1 MEKEDMAMQK
11 FVDKLARFFKG
22 NPPAVAGTVII
33 GIFILVALFAPL
45 ISPFGPLERDSIKYK
60 ISDEK
65 LEKLKTRLQL
75 PDELLVHI
83 ASLKGQG
90 FTDEKEF
97 AAAIENQTGKK
108 LSPRLKKRI
117 TRYSRHDPGHEP
129 PGSKHLLGTTRA
141 GQDVLSQLFYG
152 ARISLLVGFGAGLIS
167 TLISVLMGVTAGYF
181 GGKMDE
187 FLVFIMNVVLVIPNL
202 PLILVLAAFLGEAG
216 PHSIAIIIGVTSWA
230 WGARVI
236 RSQALSIRKRE
247 FVTACEAIGES
258 KWRIIVVE
266 MVPNIINLIAGQF
279 VGATLYAVLAEAG
292 LEFIGLGDPSI
303 VTWGT
308 MLLWAQNNS
317 ALIVGAWWEMLA
329 PAITIS
335 IFGGGLALLNMGMDQ
350 ISNPQLKGGGSMKLW
365 KRKYDDIQRQRLAKA
380 QNK

>member
-1 MEKEDMAMQK
+1 MA
-11 FVDKLARFFKG
+11 
-22 NPPAVAGTVII
+22 I
-33 GIFILVALFAPL
+33 FAPL
-45 ISPFGPLERDSIKYK
+45 ISPFGPLERDPIKYK

-65 LEKLKTRLQL
+65 LQKLKVRLQL
-75 PDELLVHI
+75 PEELLAHI
-83 ASLKGQG
+83 ATLKDQG
-90 FTDEKEF
+90 FTSDKEF
-97 AAAIENQTGKK
+97 AAAIENRTGEK
-108 LSPRLKKRI
+108 LAPRLKKRI

-129 PGSKHLLGTTRA
+129 PGLYHLLGTTRA
-141 GQDVLSQLFYG
+141 GQDVLSQLIYG

-181 GGKMDE
+181 GGKTDE

-258 KWRIIVVE
+258 KWRIIMVE

-279 VGATLYAVLAEAG
+279 VGTTLYAVLAEAG
-292 LEFIGLGDPSI
+292 LEFIGLGDPSV

-350 ISNPQLKGGGSMKLW
+350 ISNPQLKAGGSMKLW
-365 KRKYDDIQRQRLAKA
+365 KRRYNEIQSQRLAKA